1 MRGAPTKQ
9 TFRQWKVKT
18 LEIEDGETKR
28 ITKKI
33 LHDEYMKPYPF
44 EIPERL
50 FILIPTRLIYFID
63 IKCLNSVEG
72 DSSNGENAEI
82 RWIFL
87 LFRRGSLLGG
97 VPPKINI
104 CHSLGNVNTAQCDIK
119 LRPKNLKKMNL
130 S

>member
-63 IKCLNSVEG
+63 IKCLNCAKG
-72 DSSNGENAEI
+72 DSVHGENAKI
-82 RWIFL
+82 QWIFPH
-87 LFRRGSLLGG
+87 FRRGSLHGG
-97 VPPKINI
+97 VPPKITI
-104 CHSLGNVNTAQCDIK
+104 CH
-119 LRPKNLKKMNL
+119 
-130 S
+130 